1 MNAVPEITEAQ
12 FFEMVDRYIAQ
23 ANEFSKQFPQPQIIA
38 SMLFAAARFNA
49 HHWLNR
55 TTEHAQTVDQAA
67 PLFAQEYEKM
77 FRNNVDQLEASRAKN

>member
-1 MNAVPEITEAQ
+1 MSAVPEITEAQ
-12 FFEMVDRYIAQ
+12 FFDMVDKYIAQ

-55 TTEHAQTVDQAA
+55 TVEHAQTVDQAA

>member
-1 MNAVPEITEAQ
+1 MNAVPELTEAQ
-12 FFEMVDRYIAQ
+12 FFDMVDRYIAQ
-23 ANEFSKQFPQPQIIA
+23 ANEFSQQYPQPQIIA

-55 TTEHAQTVDQAA
+55 DREQAQTVDEAA

-77 FRNNVDQLEASRAKN
+77 FRNNVDQLEASRSKN

>member
-23 ANEFSKQFPQPQIIA
+23 ANEFSRQYPQPQIIA

-55 TTEHAQTVDQAA
+55 DRAHTQTVDEAA